1 SPAGWCGAVGVRPTW
16 GLVSRHGSVPVS
28 WSMDIAG
35 PLARTVED
43 CALIL
48 GVIAGHDPLDRL
60 TSSRHV
66 PDYRAVLRHETRGLR
81 IGVIRELCSGADTDG
96 EVKTAVS
103 AAAAVL
109 ARLGARVEEVSLPIL
124 PMAGAVFMALAD
136 SAGARLHA

>member
-1 SPAGWCGAVGVRPTW
+1 GGSPCGSGVAAAAALASATIGEDTGGSVRSPAGWCGAVGVRPTW

-60 TSSRHV
+60 TSPRHV
-66 PDYRAVLRHETRGLR
+66 PDHRAVLRHETRGLR
-81 IGVIRELCSGADTDG
+81 IR
-96 EVKTAVS
+96 
-103 AAAAVL
+103 
-109 ARLGARVEEVSLPIL
+109 
-124 PMAGAVFMALAD
+124 
-136 SAGARLHA
+136 